1 MVVVLSP
8 AEMLQLGLE
17 SHGFRLGNSARC
29 GRAWS
34 VFGRSTESIP
44 RPAVISSQMFR
55 RRRMIAIVSRKR
67 AALAHDL
74 LLPPRAA
81 TDPRGSYPRWD
92 GSKAQRLLKLDID
105 SGEHKKMK
113 PEKLHATRTEYQD
126 FPLKVFRD
134 HINQETKS
142 RREKAYWLNRPQK
155 GKQKGW
161 GNEE

>member
-1 MVVVLSP
+1 MTATTVYAMR
-8 AEMLQLGLE
+8 AEYKPYNPKNFATNLRNL
-17 SHGFRLGNSARC
+17 
-29 GRAWS
+29 
-34 VFGRSTESIP
+34 RSSIQKQQKY
-44 RPAVISSQMFR
+44 ADEDS
-55 RRRMIAIVSRKR
+55 

-74 LLPPRAA
+74 LLHPHAA
-81 TDPRGSYPRWD
+81 TDPRGYPRSRWD

-105 SGEHKKMK
+105 AGEHEKMK